1 MPRRMPEPELVTP
14 AGFVNALI
22 SPFAKLWAGQYSL
35 SKAFWLFFI
44 VGTVLAPIIA
54 MIIYIPFALAGMPQ
68 VKQPLAILAM
78 VAYPVFA
85 AVGVWR
91 SANARPF
98 QRWPVAA
105 AAAKIC
111 VFVLLLGLASRVTGM
126 GIVDVA
132 RLAGYHP

>member
-14 AGFVNALI
+14 AGFGNALI
-22 SPFAKLWAGQYSL
+22 RPFAKLWAGQYSL
-35 SKAFWLFFI
+35 PKAFWLFFI
-44 VGTVLAPIIA
+44 AGTVLAPIIA

-68 VKQPLAILAM
+68 IRQPLSVLAM

-105 AAAKIC
+105 AAAKIGIC
-111 VFVLLLGLASRVTGM
+111 VVLLGIASRVTGM